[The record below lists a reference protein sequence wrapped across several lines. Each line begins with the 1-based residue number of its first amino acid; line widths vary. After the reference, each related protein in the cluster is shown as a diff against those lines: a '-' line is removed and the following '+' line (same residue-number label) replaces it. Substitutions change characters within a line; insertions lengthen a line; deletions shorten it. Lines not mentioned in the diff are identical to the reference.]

1 MDLAV
6 LIRTN
11 SENLVLSKLCF
22 LHRYLGY
29 SQMGQNQ
36 AKFGYLPIPSHPQMG
51 VNDFDWPMDMAS
63 AWCLQECCAR
73 LMTTQMV
80 TAQQHVCFV
89 SQGFSLVTSQ
99 NGKDH
104 DRSWKF
110 KHDENHGFSK
120 PRVLMQNPG
129 FSLRSYYFNRFHRF
143 LVPLLY
149 IYIHTL
155 MRLSRNQSIYGIRNL
170 NIYIY
175 VCMYIYIYTWYTL
188 ISIASFFLIIEY
200 FVLRPLNYRKMV
212 IFWH

>member
-51 VNDFDWPMDMAS
+51 DNDFDWPMDMAS

-110 KHDENHGFSK
+110 KHDGNHCFSK

-149 IYIHTL
+149 IYIYIL
-155 MRLSRNQSIYGIRNL
+155 WWDYPEIRVYMISEISI

-175 VCMYIYIYTWYTL
+175 ICMYIYIYTHDILWYPL
-188 ISIASFFLIIEY
+188 RVFF
-200 FVLRPLNYRKMV
+200 
-212 IFWH
+212 